1 MVDVQ
6 MFWSLCAECLEFLG
20 QRRSGA
26 VLIESR
32 REEDQSGKQG
42 LYQRNWSEKSVD
54 NLYSIRAW
62 IGSQ

>member
-1 MVDVQ
+1 

-32 REEDQSGKQG
+32 HEEVQLGKQG
-42 LYQRNWSEKSVD
+42 LYRIKGSDRVVTSYIRYVLGWAASEEF
-54 NLYSIRAW
+54 
-62 IGSQ
+62 